1 MASHLK
7 IEERKVWISKSVTG
21 LFGVLNFDDR
31 VQYAWYLKQ
40 FLKKSKLRTLV
51 KKVWEVDPLLCPQCH
66 HERKERHGTG
76 PIESLRS
83 GGDGLRLKLV
93 CSRAS
98 TRNYRN
104 RKYVGALATDD
115 VRPHDH
121 SNHSDR
127 PSLHHHFAL
136 HRASRLCVANFGDG
150 AGSGRDRRAQ
160 HSRDRRR

>member
-66 HERKERHGTG
+66 HERKERHG
-76 PIESLRS
+76 
-83 GGDGLRLKLV
+83 
-93 CSRAS
+93 
-98 TRNYRN
+98 
-104 RKYVGALATDD
+104 ATW
-115 VRPHDH
+115 
-121 SNHSDR
+121 DR
-127 PSLHHHFAL
+127 H
-136 HRASRLCVANFGDG
+136 N
-150 AGSGRDRRAQ
+150 
-160 HSRDRRR
+160 